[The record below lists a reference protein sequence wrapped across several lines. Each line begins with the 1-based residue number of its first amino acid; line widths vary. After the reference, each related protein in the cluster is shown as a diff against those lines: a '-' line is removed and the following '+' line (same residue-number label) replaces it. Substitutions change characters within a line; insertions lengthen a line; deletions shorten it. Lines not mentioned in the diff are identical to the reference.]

1 MPVTT
6 PKFPPPPPQAPEEV
20 RVLVAAG
27 PHQACVGGHH
37 VHSHDVVRR
46 PAPTP
51 RQVAEATPQGESGDA
66 GERDEAEDGSEAV
79 HLRFAIHVTEQAT
92 SLRAGYPPLF
102 VHPHAAHERH
112 VEHKPPV
119 GRGQTC
125 DVVSPTFDAEQKIV
139 FARELHTRNHIGGA
153 EAARDDGGLSVD
165 HGVPDAS
172 GLLIADVAR

>member
-1 MPVTT
+1 M
-6 PKFPPPPPQAPEEV
+6 
-20 RVLVAAG
+20 
-27 PHQACVGGHH
+27 
-37 VHSHDVVRR
+37 
-46 PAPTP
+46 
-51 RQVAEATPQGESGDA
+51 
-66 GERDEAEDGSEAV
+66 

-165 HGVPDAS
+165 HRVSDGS
-172 GLLIADVAR
+172 GLLIADVARCKHWPPQTHLQTAECLRLQVDLATLHRFRYHSPRSFLHCA